1 MPNTLIEA
9 LFAYDA
15 WANRQLLATCRTV
28 TQEQFDA
35 ALDIGPGSLS
45 ATLAHLIGS
54 MFFFADR
61 LNRTT
66 PRPRWD
72 QNAQQTPDI
81 LAPLLDQAT
90 QELQQAVTKAL
101 ATHALTDILNW
112 TDTDVEAADALDQI
126 TYAVALAQI
135 VDHGIHHRTQA
146 MTMLRRLGVEAT
158 TDWHPFEWDEATR
171 RTSD

>member
-35 ALDIGPGSLS
+35 ALGIGPGSLS

-61 LNRTT
+61 LNRQGS
-66 PRPRWD
+66 RPRWD
-72 QNAQQTPDI
+72 QDAQQTPDT
-81 LAPLLDQAT
+81 LAPILEQAI
-90 QELQQAVTKAL
+90 QELQTAVTNAFK
-101 ATHALTDILNW
+101 THDLTDILNW
-112 TDTDVEAADALDQI
+112 TDTDIEAVDPLDQI

-146 MTMLRRLGVEAT
+146 MAMLQQLGVEAT